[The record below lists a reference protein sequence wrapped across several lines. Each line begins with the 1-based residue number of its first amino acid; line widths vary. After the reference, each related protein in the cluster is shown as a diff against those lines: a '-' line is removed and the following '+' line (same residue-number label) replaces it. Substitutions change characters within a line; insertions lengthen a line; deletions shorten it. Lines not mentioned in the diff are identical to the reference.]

1 MGYVDRYEADLE
13 QVRLIFNVINCNLE
27 VIGTLSL
34 GTIFSLCAG
43 ILIGLKL
50 YVKYFCKEDKSAN
63 EKTNQFWHDLWY
75 GSGWPSGK
83 NR

>member
-1 MGYVDRYEADLE
+1 MHVNA
-13 QVRLIFNVINCNLE
+13 VNLKME
-27 VIGTLSL
+27 VVKTLSL

-50 YVKYFCKEDKSAN
+50 YVKHFCKEDKSAN
-63 EKTNQFWHDLWY
+63 EKMNQFWHDLWY